1 MEKAVELSTVSR
13 HELVWHEAHAALSS
27 NLLPSA
33 KINGKD
39 RNRHMY
45 ASRWYGVVI
54 LPDQAHSGFD
64 TQNRPLHS
72 CGQCWKG
79 TQVSREGNERTE
91 ITTSDPGEGQGAEPG
106 FTGSHN
112 PAVSASPH
120 QAVQTRVPESLR
132 ITNSSNSCIC
142 DSQRG
147 REMIF
152 HLDNS

>member
-64 TQNRPLHS
+64 T
-72 CGQCWKG
+72 
-79 TQVSREGNERTE
+79 TE
-91 ITTSDPGEGQGAEPG
+91 PSPPQLWTVLKRNTGE
-106 FTGSHN
+106 
-112 PAVSASPH
+112 
-120 QAVQTRVPESLR
+120 
-132 ITNSSNSCIC
+132 
-142 DSQRG
+142 QR
-147 REMIF
+147 RK
-152 HLDNS
+152 